1 MSSSGTNG
9 ESSHAVHTASV
20 CGPGNKKH
28 GMARPR
34 VGAVVQARMGSTR
47 LPGKMLMEL
56 LPGRTVIGYLL
67 ERLRICPDL
76 DAVILATSVH
86 GQDDPLA
93 ELAGRLGV
101 PCFRGSES
109 DCLERVHG
117 ACLANGVE
125 VMARVTGD
133 CPLVPPDVVSAMVR
147 YFLANRDRLD
157 YLSNRQFTD
166 YPEGTDVE
174 IFSAD
179 SLAQAAREASAPR
192 EREHINYFF
201 LDRSDRFRIRYFNH
215 AAGED
220 FSRFKLSIDT
230 FADLERAR
238 ALFTRHGLS
247 PEFTLAGLLSTLTR
261 LEDSPEVH
269 P

>member
-1 MSSSGTNG
+1 MSSNGTNG
-9 ESSHAVHTASV
+9 ESSRTANAACLS
-20 CGPGNKKH
+20 GPGSKRNGTTH
-28 GMARPR
+28 PM
-34 VGAVVQARMGSTR
+34 VVAVVQARMGSTR

-67 ERLRICPDL
+67 ERLKICPDL

-117 ACLANGVE
+117 ACLVNGVD

-147 YFLANRDRLD
+147 HFLANRDRLD

-174 IFSAD
+174 VFGAD

-201 LDRSDRFRIRYFNH
+201 LDRPNRFRIRYFNH

-238 ALFTRHGLS
+238 ALFTRYGLS
-247 PEFTLAGLLSTLTR
+247 PEFTLAGLLSTLAR
-261 LEDSPEVH
+261 LEDSLEVH

>member
-1 MSSSGTNG
+1 MSSNGINWESSREFHAACIPGTGGKKSGT
-9 ESSHAVHTASV
+9 A
-20 CGPGNKKH
+20 C
-28 GMARPR
+28 PR
-34 VGAVVQARMGSTR
+34 IGAVVQARMGSTR

-56 LPGRTVIGYLL
+56 QPERTVIGYLL
-67 ERLRICPDL
+67 ERLKTCPDL

-86 GQDDPLA
+86 ALDDPLA

-101 PCFRGSES
+101 SCFRGSES
-109 DCLERVHG
+109 DCLERVYG
-117 ACLANGVE
+117 ACLANGVD

-147 YFLANRDRLD
+147 HFLANRDRLD

-174 IFSAD
+174 VFNAD
-179 SLAQAAREASAPR
+179 SLALAAREARSPR

-201 LDRSDRFRIRYFNH
+201 LDQPDRFRIRYFNH
-215 AAGED
+215 VAGED

-230 FADLERAR
+230 SADLERAR

-247 PEFTLAGLLSTLTR
+247 PEFTLAELLSTLSR
-261 LEDSPEVH
+261 FEDSPEVH